1 MTDADVSTVFLDLDD
16 TICRHPTSGAD
27 RLADAFDAAGVDP
40 FFDGSDVRRWLPEVS
55 ADTLVGLRENFFGA
69 IADERGR
76 EQADALAVARAYED
90 PDPTD
95 VEFLP
100 GAEAALDRL
109 GATHDLA
116 LVTNGGRETQT
127 AKLRALDIADH
138 FGALT
143 FAGSDH
149 AVKPDPEPFDHA
161 LAAMDAT
168 PEETVHVGNS
178 LRSDVAGAHAAG
190 LRSVW
195 LEESESVGEYDPHH
209 TIGSMHDLHDPPW
222 I

>member
-1 MTDADVSTVFLDLDD
+1 MTRAAVSTVFLDLDD

-55 ADTLVGLRENFFGA
+55 ADTLLGLRENCFGA

-76 EQADALAVARAYED
+76 DRADALAVARAYED

-100 GAEAALDRL
+100 GAASALDRL

-127 AKLRALDIADH
+127 AKLEALGVREQFD
-138 FGALT
+138 ALT

-149 AVKPDPEPFDHA
+149 AVKPDPEPFDHT
-161 LAAMDAT
+161 LAAMDAA
-168 PEETVHVGNS
+168 PDETVHVGNS

-209 TIGSMHDLHDPPW
+209 TIGSMRDLHDPPW